1 MTFPVRCFTC
11 GNVIGNKYRY
21 YQAEVRKRRVDMNKE
36 NMEKVT
42 YFSVGNQEKSVDGI
56 VLDEMGI
63 TNMCCRIK
71 FMTHVDI

>member
-36 NMEKVT
+36 KMEKVT

-56 VLDEMGI
+56 VLDEIGI

>member
-21 YQAEVRKRRVDMNKE
+21 YQAEVRKRRVDRNKE

>member
-21 YQAEVRKRRVDMNKE
+21 YQAEVRKRRVDTV
-36 NMEKVT
+36 EKVT

>member
-1 MTFPVRCFTC
+1 
-11 GNVIGNKYRY
+11 
-21 YQAEVRKRRVDMNKE
+21 MNKE

-42 YFSVGNQEKSVDGI
+42 YFSVGNQEKSVDGV

>member
-36 NMEKVT
+36 KMEKVT

>member
-21 YQAEVRKRRVDMNKE
+21 YQAEVRKRRVDMV
-36 NMEKVT
+36 EKVT

>member
-11 GNVIGNKYRY
+11 GNVISNKYRY
-21 YQAEVRKRRVDMNKE
+21 YQAEVRKRRVDINNEK
-36 NMEKVT
+36 MEKVT

>member
-21 YQAEVRKRRVDMNKE
+21 YQAEVRKRRLDKNDV
-36 NMEKVT
+36 EKVT
-42 YFSVGNQEKSVDGI
+42 YFSAGNQEKSVDGI

-71 FMTHVDI
+71 FMTHVDV

>member
-21 YQAEVRKRRVDMNKE
+21 YQAEVRKRRVDMDKE

>member
-11 GNVIGNKYRY
+11 GNVIGSKYRY

-36 NMEKVT
+36 NIEKVT
-42 YFSVGNQEKSVDGI
+42 YFSVGNQEKSVDGV

>member
-21 YQAEVRKRRVDMNKE
+21 YQAEVRKRRVDLV
-36 NMEKVT
+36 EKVT

>member
-1 MTFPVRCFTC
+1 
-11 GNVIGNKYRY
+11 
-21 YQAEVRKRRVDMNKE
+21 VDINNEK
-36 NMEKVT
+36 MEKVT

>member
-21 YQAEVRKRRVDMNKE
+21 YQAEVRKRRIEKKDV
-36 NMEKVT
+36 EKVT
-42 YFSVGNQEKSVDGI
+42 YFSPGNQEKSVDGM

-71 FMTHVDI
+71 FMTHVDV